1 MDGGDQR
8 ERTKKKSV
16 RIVMV
21 FLIILIPVILWII
34 EKSRPIHVTAGNHA
48 EISTPYYDLWVP
60 MYWRWCVTAETEP
73 TGEIYKG
80 YRSDGQSSIKDENYT
95 LVISYKTK
103 EGKYPV
109 ARVSMYQ
116 YVQDRMAEED
126 QENWCYLGMFT
137 YGGDYGKFGA
147 VTDVYLILDYASVPE
162 ELSTQQQQKWQKIR
176 DELTPEM
183 FSSNIMTLEEPVD
196 GICSWFEESESKNP
210 QGNFSDWETER
221 KRYERKQKEMLEHSE
236 KWEME
241 EAVRKAAEEKEA
253 LKAALK
259 EQEKEEKRKAAQKA
273 AQKAKEEREA
283 QQKKASSSSSSV
295 CKYPGCRNY
304 GIYYRK
310 GYCNKHY
317 KQLYGSRDDYY
328 DEDPDSYYS
337 DNKDTYR
344 SYDEA
349 EDEWYDEYE
358 D

>member
-8 ERTKKKSV
+8 ERARKKSV
-16 RIVMV
+16 RIVIV

-48 EISTPYYDLWVP
+48 EISTKYYDLCVP

-80 YRSDGQSSIKDENYT
+80 YKSNGQSSISDKNYT

-116 YVQDRMAEED
+116 YIQDRMAEED
-126 QENWCYLGMFT
+126 QENWCYLGTLFT
-137 YGGDYGKFGA
+137 YDRDYGPNDADDK
-147 VTDVYLILDYASVPE
+147 LILDYASVPE
-162 ELSTQQQQKWQKIR
+162 KLSSQQQQEWQKIR

-183 FSSNIMTLEEPVD
+183 FCSNIMTRDEMAAGL
-196 GICSWFEESESKNP
+196 CSWFSKNKSKDP
-210 QGNFSDWETER
+210 QGDFPDWETKR
-221 KRYERKQKEMLEHSE
+221 KSYERMQ
-236 KWEME
+236 E
-241 EAVRKAAEEKEA
+241 EAARKAAEEKEA
-253 LKAALK
+253 
-259 EQEKEEKRKAAQKA
+259 QEAS
-273 AQKAKEEREA
+273 
-283 QQKKASSSSSSV
+283 KKSSSSSSSV